1 MFQFTGCPLLT
12 LWIHVRIPAVFTG
25 GFPHSEIS
33 GSQPVC
39 GSPKLI
45 AAYHVFHRLSVPRHP
60 PCALLCLTFCTVH
73 RMINHSVCCILIIN
87 NLAWLFMI
95 TIVCRSFDQRPI
107 IALVNNNLIF
117 ALTSKTDL
125 VVSMFACF
133 CIRFSRCQNT
143 LLATCCQDIHRHPE
157 WRQRDSN
164 SRPPACKAG
173 ALPTE
178 LCPQINA
185 WHPPILPCSHPHST
199 VGRKGLN
206 RRVRDGNG
214 CYPFT
219 HRHQANIAM

>member
-25 GFPHSEIS
+25 GVPHSEIS

-73 RMINHSVCCILIIN
+73 RMINHSGCCILIIN

-117 ALTSKTDL
+117 CSDEQNQSCCFDVCLFLNSVFKVPKTRCKQR
-125 VVSMFACF
+125 VVRISIDIPNGDKE
-133 CIRFSRCQNT
+133 IRT
-143 LLATCCQDIHRHPE
+143 LDPLLA
-157 WRQRDSN
+157 RQVLSQL
-164 SRPPACKAG
+164 SYVPK
-173 ALPTE
+173 
-178 LCPQINA
+178 
-185 WHPPILPCSHPHST
+185 
-199 VGRKGLN
+199 
-206 RRVRDGNG
+206 
-214 CYPFT
+214 
-219 HRHQANIAM
+219 

>member
-117 ALTSKTDL
+117 CSDEQNR
-125 VVSMFACF
+125 SCCF
-133 CIRFSRCQNT
+133 DVRISIDIPNGDKEIRT
-143 LLATCCQDIHRHPE
+143 LDPLLA
-157 WRQRDSN
+157 RQVLSQL
-164 SRPPACKAG
+164 SYVPISPAETY
-173 ALPTE
+173 ALR
-178 LCPQINA
+178 
-185 WHPPILPCSHPHST
+185 
-199 VGRKGLN
+199 RKMG
-206 RRVRDGNG
+206 
-214 CYPFT
+214 
-219 HRHQANIAM
+219 

>member
-117 ALTSKTDL
+117 ALTSKINH

-133 CIRFSRCQNT
+133 CIRFSRYQKHVASNVLKLAAQASSCRPMSVFRLSSVIRNQNFRFD
-143 LLATCCQDIHRHPE
+143 LSSLMKVNNNKCLA
-157 WRQRDSN
+157 SAY
-164 SRPPACKAG
+164 PPMQSPA
-173 ALPTE
+173 
-178 LCPQINA
+178 
-185 WHPPILPCSHPHST
+185 
-199 VGRKGLN
+199 
-206 RRVRDGNG
+206 
-214 CYPFT
+214 
-219 HRHQANIAM
+219 

>member
-133 CIRFSRCQNT
+133 CIRFSRYRNPLQSNGFE
-143 LLATCCQDIHRHPE
+143 ACCASFVLQTNVCLSTFI
-157 WRQRDSN
+157 
-164 SRPPACKAG
+164 
-173 ALPTE
+173 
-178 LCPQINA
+178 
-185 WHPPILPCSHPHST
+185 SHQKPKLSFRSLIT
-199 VGRKGLN
+199 
-206 RRVRDGNG
+206 
-214 CYPFT
+214 YESE
-219 HRHQANIAM
+219 

>member
-117 ALTSKTDL
+117 ALTSKINL

-133 CIRFSRCQNT
+133 CIRFSRYQIHCFAMDSKLAAQTSSCRPMSVFRLSSVIRNQNFRFD
-143 LLATCCQDIHRHPE
+143 LSSLMKVNNNKCLASTY
-157 WRQRDSN
+157 
-164 SRPPACKAG
+164 PPMQSPA
-173 ALPTE
+173 
-178 LCPQINA
+178 
-185 WHPPILPCSHPHST
+185 
-199 VGRKGLN
+199 
-206 RRVRDGNG
+206 
-214 CYPFT
+214 
-219 HRHQANIAM
+219 

>member
-39 GSPKLI
+39 SSPKLI

-73 RMINHSVCCILIIN
+73 RMINHSGCCILIIN

-117 ALTSKTDL
+117 ALTSKTNL

-133 CIRFSRCQNT
+133 CIRFSRYQKHV
-143 LLATCCQDIHRHPE
+143 A
-157 WRQRDSN
+157 SN
-164 SRPPACKAG
+164 VLSGYLSISRMETKRF
-173 ALPTE
+173 E
-178 LCPQINA
+178 LST
-185 WHPPILPCSHPHST
+185 PCLQ
-199 VGRKGLN
+199 GRCSPN
-206 RRVRDGNG
+206 
-214 CYPFT
+214 
-219 HRHQANIAM
+219 